1 MAGAVY
7 PFTQPPHSP
16 AHHTFTTQPIIM
28 PKRGNDNAQVSKE
41 DYDDEA
47 EEIGDDGRPLGSSG
61 FARADAGQL
70 QKRRII
76 KVGRR
81 FRQPGATAGAAGATP
96 APVMT
101 SAAAPAP
108 AAAASSKG
116 NPFGGIALTA
126 APAPAAPTP
135 APTAG
140 GGSNPFAK
148 VNLLGAAS
156 ATPAPT
162 VPTAK
167 PAAFNFGPASNVP
180 KVQPAPKLF
189 PTGQSAA
196 AAAAADP
203 APAASMTS
211 TANGN
216 IREDIKLNHDY
227 LTHVVEQIKAN
238 PSSDLSTACNEYHKM
253 AEAIEKKLGGS
264 STISGGDQDS
274 GDEEKKVED
283 SAGSGNG
290 AAAQPAG
297 GFTFG
302 ASAAAAPAPA
312 APFSFGAT
320 SSSST
325 SAPSPA
331 PAPATAAAAFSF
343 GAANTSAPA
352 PAPAAASGGTFGGF
366 SFATAPAPAPDSAA
380 GKAATTA
387 FSFGNPVAAPVPA
400 PAPAAAADDEG
411 GDDNGGFAKEAPA
424 EVQREENKDE
434 DVLFEVRAQYSKHV
448 EIDPEDAPGKK
459 GWKKFAKGP
468 LRLQRHKENGK
479 CRMLMRDSI
488 GKTMLNLPI
497 THGMKFNGKRGQG
510 KASDRGYITFTS
522 AKNESEMELYML
534 TCKSVDYEKFLT
546 KLEEMARSAPA
557 N

>member
-1 MAGAVY
+1 
-7 PFTQPPHSP
+7 
-16 AHHTFTTQPIIM
+16 M

-47 EEIGDDGRPLGSSG
+47 EEVGDDGRPLGSSG

-81 FRQPGATAGAAGATP
+81 FRQPGATAGAAGAPP
-96 APVMT
+96 APAMAGAT
-101 SAAAPAP
+101 PAP
-108 AAAASSKG
+108 AAAASSGG

-126 APAPAAPTP
+126 STPAPAAPTP

-156 ATPAPT
+156 ATPAP
-162 VPTAK
+162 AA
-167 PAAFNFGPASNVP
+167 PAAFNFGAASNVP

-189 PTGQSAA
+189 PTSQSAGA
-196 AAAAADP
+196 AAP
-203 APAASMTS
+203 APAASKTS

-238 PSSDLSTACNEYHKM
+238 PSSDLSAACNEYHKM

-264 STISGGDQDS
+264 STGSGGDQDS

-283 SAGSGNG
+283 STGSGNG
-290 AAAQPAG
+290 AAAKPAG
-297 GFTFG
+297 GFSFG

-320 SSSST
+320 SGSST

-331 PAPATAAAAFSF
+331 PAPAAPAFSF
-343 GAANTSAPA
+343 GAANTSAPS
-352 PAPAAASGGTFGGF
+352 PAPAAAAGGAFGGF
-366 SFATAPAPAPDSAA
+366 SFAAAPAPAPDSAA

-411 GDDNGGFAKEAPA
+411 DGNGGFAKEAPA
-424 EVQREENKDE
+424 DVQREENKDE
-434 DVLFEVRAQYSKHV
+434 DVLFEVRAQYSKHI

-497 THGMKFNGKRGQG
+497 THGMKFNGRRGQG

-534 TCKSVDYEKFLT
+534 TCKSVDYEKFLA
-546 KLEEMARSAPA
+546 KLEEMAKSAPA
-557 N
+557 S

>member
-1 MAGAVY
+1 
-7 PFTQPPHSP
+7 
-16 AHHTFTTQPIIM
+16 M

-47 EEIGDDGRPLGSSG
+47 EEVGDDGRPLGSSG
-61 FARADAGQL
+61 FARADADAGQL

-96 APVMT
+96 ASAMT
-101 SAAAPAP
+101 AATPAP
-108 AAAASSKG
+108 AAAASSGG

-126 APAPAAPTP
+126 STPAPAAPTP

-162 VPTAK
+162 A
-167 PAAFNFGPASNVP
+167 PAAFNFGAASNVP

-189 PTGQSAA
+189 PTSQSAA
-196 AAAAADP
+196 AAAP
-203 APAASMTS
+203 APAASKTS

-238 PSSDLSTACNEYHKM
+238 PSSDLSAACNEYHKM

-264 STISGGDQDS
+264 STGSGGDQDS

-283 SAGSGNG
+283 STGSGNG
-290 AAAQPAG
+290 AAAKPAG
-297 GFTFG
+297 GFSFG

-320 SSSST
+320 SGGST

-331 PAPATAAAAFSF
+331 PAAAAFSF
-343 GAANTSAPA
+343 GAANTSAPS
-352 PAPAAASGGTFGGF
+352 PAPAAAAGGTFGGF
-366 SFATAPAPAPDSAA
+366 SFAAAPAPAPDSAA

-411 GDDNGGFAKEAPA
+411 DGNGGFAKEAPA

-488 GKTMLNLPI
+488 GKTMLNLSI
-497 THGMKFNGKRGQG
+497 THGMKFNGRRGQG

-534 TCKSVDYEKFLT
+534 TCKSVDYEKFLA
-546 KLEEMARSAPA
+546 KLEEMAKSSPA
-557 N
+557 S

>member
-1 MAGAVY
+1 
-7 PFTQPPHSP
+7 
-16 AHHTFTTQPIIM
+16 M

-41 DYDDEA
+41 DYDDET
-47 EEIGDDGRPLGSSG
+47 EEVGDVGRPLGSSG

-96 APVMT
+96 SPAM
-101 SAAAPAP
+101 AAAATPAP
-108 AAAASSKG
+108 AAAASSGG

-126 APAPAAPTP
+126 STPAPAAPTP

-162 VPTAK
+162 A
-167 PAAFNFGPASNVP
+167 PAAFNFGAASNVP

-189 PTGQSAA
+189 PTSQSAA
-196 AAAAADP
+196 AAAP
-203 APAASMTS
+203 APAASKTS
-211 TANGN
+211 TSNGN

-238 PSSDLSTACNEYHKM
+238 PSSDLSAACNEYHKM

-264 STISGGDQDS
+264 STGRGGDQDS

-283 SAGSGNG
+283 STGSGNG
-290 AAAQPAG
+290 AAAKSAG
-297 GFTFG
+297 GFSFG

-312 APFSFGAT
+312 APFSFGDT
-320 SSSST
+320 SGSST

-331 PAPATAAAAFSF
+331 PAAAAFCF
-343 GAANTSAPA
+343 GAANTSAPS
-352 PAPAAASGGTFGGF
+352 PAPAAAAGGAFGGF
-366 SFATAPAPAPDSAA
+366 SFAAAPAPAPDSAA

-411 GDDNGGFAKEAPA
+411 DGNGGFAKEAPA

-434 DVLFEVRAQYSKHV
+434 DVLFEVRAQYSKHI

-488 GKTMLNLPI
+488 GKFMLNLPI
-497 THGMKFNGKRGQG
+497 THGMKFNGRRGQG

-534 TCKSVDYEKFLT
+534 TCKSVDYEIFLA
-546 KLEEMARSAPA
+546 KLEEMAKSAPA
-557 N
+557 S